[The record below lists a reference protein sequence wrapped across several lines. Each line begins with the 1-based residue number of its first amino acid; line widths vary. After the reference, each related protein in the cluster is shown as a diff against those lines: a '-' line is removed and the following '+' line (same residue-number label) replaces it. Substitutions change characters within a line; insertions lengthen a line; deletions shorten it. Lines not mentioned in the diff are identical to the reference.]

1 MSNIGYSSTYNV
13 GILDYFNPEV
23 QLKDTESAIKNKLK
37 DLFTELNRLKIV
49 TTLALEFKKIQNDE
63 KTRYSVFYL
72 PLEVEIIFNKKY
84 TDMNINQFII
94 QFY

>member
-49 TTLALEFKKIQNDE
+49 TTLALEFKKIQSDE

-72 PLEVEIIFNKKY
+72 PLEVEIIFNEKY